1 MFGVNKAFLTVG
13 GVFWG
18 TQGRHAVRN
27 LAGSGDERRGA
38 QACVPHRTNRKGCG
52 EFLAGNIST
61 ATRHF
66 VTQRLVRRLLAVCT
80 KLNTLDRK
88 PAGVERACV

>member
-1 MFGVNKAFLTVG
+1 MSGVNKAFLTVG

-38 QACVPHRTNRKGCG
+38 ASLRSLTHETGKAVESSWPGTSPR
-52 EFLAGNIST
+52 

-66 VTQRLVRRLLAVCT
+66 VMQRLVRRLLAVCI
-80 KLNTLDRK
+80 KLK
-88 PAGVERACV
+88 HIE